1 MQRTTTTRGKVRR
14 DARAART
21 LGPAACSPPLAAAFL
36 LLTATFSLLAAPA
49 ALAQRIENPIAVF
62 NGLDKITGRIV
73 SFEVGIGETVQFG
86 ALQLTPRACYTR
98 PATETPN
105 TTAFLE
111 VDEVDADGRAERLFT
126 GWVFAASPGL
136 HGIEHPV
143 YDIWLTDCE
152 NPNAPPE
159 VPSPDAGA
167 EGGAAEGGAGTP
179 DPNAPP
185 LPPERPGR
193 RPDASAP
200 AEELEALSDE
210 PLALEDPLFA
220 PIGE

>member
-1 MQRTTTTRGKVRR
+1 MIGRLLMPTATKDRLNGRHT
-14 DARAART
+14 ARAGLM
-21 LGPAACSPPLAAAFL
+21 LGLSFG
-36 LLTATFSLLAAPA
+36 LAAPLVGVGTA
-49 ALAQRIENPIAVF
+49 HAQRIENPIAVF

-86 ALQLTPRACYTR
+86 SLQLTPRACYTR

-111 VDEVDADGRAERLFT
+111 VDEVSAQGRAERLFT

-152 NPNAPPE
+152 NPGAFAQNAAGQAAPGQTGAAQPGE
-159 VPSPDAGA
+159 PAGA
-167 EGGAAEGGAGTP
+167 P
-179 DPNAPP
+179 DPLAPP
-185 LPPERPGR
+185 LPPPRPGR
-193 RPDASAP
+193 LSGQGSGAVPEFVEAP
-200 AEELEALSDE
+200 EA
-210 PLALEDPLFA
+210 PLQDPLLA
-220 PIGE
+220 PFGN

>member
-1 MQRTTTTRGKVRR
+1 MLTTITIRR
-14 DARAART
+14 KARRPASALSLSALVAA
-21 LGPAACSPPLAAAFL
+21 
-36 LLTATFSLLAAPA
+36 SLLPGVTAAV
-49 ALAQRIENPIAVF
+49 AQRIENPVAVF

-73 SFEVGIGETVQFG
+73 SFEVAIGETVQFG

-111 VDEVDADGRAERLFT
+111 VDEVSAAGRAERLFT

-152 NPNAPPE
+152 NPAAAAAAPSGAPGNGA
-159 VPSPDAGA
+159 PDEAG
-167 EGGAAEGGAGTP
+167 GVP
-179 DPNAPP
+179 DPDAPP
-185 LPPERPGR
+185 LPPARPAF
-193 RPDASAP
+193 PDDRNTGGWPAP
-200 AEELEALSDE
+200 EAFPEEPA
-210 PLALEDPLFA
+210 PLQDPLFA
-220 PIGE
+220 PIGN

>member
-1 MQRTTTTRGKVRR
+1 M
-14 DARAART
+14 
-21 LGPAACSPPLAAAFL
+21 P
-36 LLTATFSLLAAPA
+36 TATKDRLNGRRTCAGLMLGLSFGLAAPLTGVGVST

-111 VDEVDADGRAERLFT
+111 VDEVSAQGRAERLFT

-152 NPNAPPE
+152 NPGASAQNAAGQAA
-159 VPSPDAGA
+159 SGQAGA
-167 EGGAAEGGAGTP
+167 AQVGEQAGAP
-179 DPNAPP
+179 DPLAPP
-185 LPPERPGR
+185 LPPPRPARLPGQG
-193 RPDASAP
+193 AGAAP
-200 AEELEALSDE
+200 AFEDA
-210 PLALEDPLFA
+210 PLADPPPLQDPLLA
-220 PIGE
+220 PFSN

>member
-1 MQRTTTTRGKVRR
+1 MG
-14 DARAART
+14 AALA
-21 LGPAACSPPLAAAFL
+21 LGLSLPFL
-36 LLTATFSLLAAPA
+36 LLAAPA
-49 ALAQRIENPIAVF
+49 AQAQRIENPIAVF

-111 VDEVDADGRAERLFT
+111 VDEVSADGQAERLFT

-143 YDIWLTDCE
+143 YDIWLTDCD
-152 NPNAPPE
+152 NPGAPAQAA
-159 VPSPDAGA
+159 PDAPKAGDLAPAGEAGA
-167 EGGAAEGGAGTP
+167 P
-179 DPNAPP
+179 DPDAPP
-185 LPPERPGR
+185 LPPVRPGP
-193 RPDASAP
+193 RPQAQDAQPLGGGFDAFPEEAP
-200 AEELEALSDE
+200 VTDD
-210 PLALEDPLFA
+210 PLPEDPLFA
-220 PIGE
+220 PIGN

>member
-1 MQRTTTTRGKVRR
+1 MIGR
-14 DARAART
+14 
-21 LGPAACSPPLAAAFL
+21 L
-36 LLTATFSLLAAPA
+36 LMLTATKERLNGRRTARAGLMLALGLAAPLTGVGA
-49 ALAQRIENPIAVF
+49 AHAQRIENPIAVF

-86 ALQLTPRACYTR
+86 SLQLTPRACYTR

-111 VDEVDADGRAERLFT
+111 VDEVSAQGRAERLFT

-152 NPNAPPE
+152 NPGGSQNASGQAPAGE
-159 VPSPDAGA
+159 AGA
-167 EGGAAEGGAGTP
+167 PQPGEQAGAP
-179 DPNAPP
+179 DPLAPP
-185 LPPERPGR
+185 LPPPRPGR
-193 RPDASAP
+193 LSGQGSGAVPEFVEVP
-200 AEELEALSDE
+200 EA
-210 PLALEDPLFA
+210 PLADPPPLQDPLLA
-220 PIGE
+220 PFGN